1 MIAVNV
7 ENLEILISKLSK
19 LIEEYENNFLSIDRE
34 YDIIKE
40 NFKSKKMQLFY
51 NELEDGKVKTK
62 KVIVTLKEFLK
73 LIQEIYNRYKEI
85 GNNINIELDSKE
97 IILNKQEEIKK
108 NYERVINISNS
119 LQESEEK
126 VTVLREVIKIKKEE
140 KKFLQIKNEIEN
152 FYVNI
157 DNIENDIKAIIEKV
171 EGGDLL

>member
-171 EGGDLL
+171 EEGDLL